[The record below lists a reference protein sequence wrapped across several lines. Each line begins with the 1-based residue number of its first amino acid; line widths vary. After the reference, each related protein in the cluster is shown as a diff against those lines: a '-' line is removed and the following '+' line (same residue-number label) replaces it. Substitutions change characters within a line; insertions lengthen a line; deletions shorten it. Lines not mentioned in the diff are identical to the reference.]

1 MVKIVIKR
9 NSNKIKVQDVKRRVI
24 IKDVQQNIK
33 INAKAKRGLPGTP
46 GADGQDGAGVPTG
59 GLPGQTLVKHSTTDF
74 DTEWSNVDG
83 SDKYYIQN
91 FITTSNV
98 LVTHNLAKYPSVTV
112 HDSSGDEVE
121 GNVEHININSLTVT
135 FSAPFSGN
143 VTCN

>member
-24 IKDVQQNIK
+24 IKDVTQKVRID
-33 INAKAKRGLPGTP
+33 ARAKRGLQGEP
-46 GADGQDGAGVPTG
+46 GQDGAGVPTG
-59 GLPGQTLVKHSTTDF
+59 GLPGQLLVKVGYDDF
-74 DTEWSNVDG
+74 DSTWGTIEG

-91 FITTSNV
+91 FLTTASV
-98 LVTHNLAKYPSVTV
+98 AVTHNLAKYPAVTV

-135 FSAPFSGN
+135 FSAPFSGTI
-143 VTCN
+143 TCN